1 MPRIY
6 LCFLWHM
13 HQPFYKDLISGEY
26 KMPWTRLHALKDYY
40 GMVRILGEFP
50 EVRQTFNLVPSMMAQ
65 VEEYAAGKAAD
76 PFLRCALKSAEE
88 LTEAE
93 QDFILRYFFT
103 GNPARMIHRYPRY
116 GELYEAWRAADRNTQ
131 RARRLFGVQ
140 AFRDLQVLSQLAWFD
155 EGLLLGDPEVREL
168 VSKGRDY
175 GLEDQSLLGGKQV
188 KALKA
193 VLPVYR
199 EFASR
204 GQIEISTTPYYHPIL
219 PLLCD
224 SNIAEVS
231 HPYVALPSRFRY
243 PEDAR
248 RQLEKARE
256 YIRER
261 FGTAPAGLWPSEG
274 SVSDEALGIAAEAG
288 FGWIATDNGVLART
302 LGRAAGVEETYRPY
316 LWRQGNRQMQV
327 VFRDHALSDLIGFV
341 YARMGAAEAAR
352 DFLDRIRE
360 NCRGIVASGRDALV
374 PIILDGENAWEC
386 YEHNGRPFL
395 GELYRRITEDAQMRA
410 VTMGEGLKQ
419 IEPQWLDHIFPGSWI
434 GANFD
439 VWIGAEEDNRAWEYL
454 LRARQTHDQR
464 SGAVS
469 EQQRSLAYEEL
480 LIAEGSDWCWWY
492 GPEHSSGYRP
502 EFDQL
507 YRDHLANVYR
517 ALGCDPPEELSRPI
531 LKVAVTDLHVPPTGP
546 IRPRIDGEV
555 GSYFEWLGAGIYRV
569 DARSGAMHGKRY
581 LIRELHY
588 GSDGQN
594 LYLRV
599 DFEAHQAEGL
609 SGLEARFSIQAGAD
623 AALASSVVARFQ
635 EGQVTPVQL
644 QFARSRPGESW
655 PWELAFQK
663 VLEARLSLGALGVR
677 AGQSLRL
684 QISLWREGLPV
695 DAIPQQGWIEISTAE
710 PTEWPL

>member
-40 GMVRILGEFP
+40 GMVRMLGEFP

-76 PFLRCALKSAEE
+76 PFLRCALKPAEE

-103 GNPARMIHRYPRY
+103 GNPARMIHRHPRY

-199 EFASR
+199 EFALR
-204 GQIEISTTPYYHPIL
+204 GQIEISTTPFYHPIL

-231 HPYVALPSRFRY
+231 HPYVPLPSRFRY

-316 LWRQGNRQMQV
+316 LWRQGGRQMQV

-341 YARMGAAEAAR
+341 YARLGAAEAAR

-419 IEPQWLDHIFPGSWI
+419 IEPQWLEHIFPGSWI

-454 LRARQTHDQR
+454 LRARQAYEQR
-464 SGAVS
+464 SAAVS

-655 PWELAFQK
+655 AWELAFQK
-663 VLEARLSLGALGVR
+663 ILEARLSLAALGVR

>member
-316 LWRQGNRQMQV
+316 LWRQGSLQMQV

-635 EGQVTPVQL
+635 EGQVTPLQL

-663 VLEARLSLGALGVR
+663 VLEARLSLAALGVR